1 MRKGSSARPTLGRA
15 ENGVLWWQFALL
27 GTIGGAI
34 VEVLEIFRW
43 TAVWQ
48 EARRNRS
55 GTLRRI
61 PPTWRT
67 YVDLPAH
74 AFMLPARAA
83 LGAGAA
89 TLFGMTGQVT
99 GAYGAVAFGC
109 AAPVLLA
116 QLGSIPQ
123 ITKVVND
130 ISDSRKLQADD
141 APLMMVAATGE
152 MSHPPSVEETD
163 LS

>member
-1 MRKGSSARPTLGRA
+1 M
-15 ENGVLWWQFALL
+15 LWWQFALL
-27 GTIGGAI
+27 GTIGGAL
-34 VEVLEIFRW
+34 VEVLEVFRW

-48 EARRNRS
+48 EARRNRGGMLKLS
-55 GTLRRI
+55 
-61 PPTWRT
+61 PPKWRA

-83 LGAGAA
+83 LGAGAV
-89 TLFGMTGQVT
+89 TLFGATGQVT

-109 AAPVLLA
+109 AAPVLLT

-123 ITKVVND
+123 IAKAVSD
-130 ISDSRKLQADD
+130 IPAVPKPQAGDLAAMTTA
-141 APLMMVAATGE
+141 APGE
-152 MSHPPSVEETD
+152 RSHLSAVEETP

>member
-1 MRKGSSARPTLGRA
+1 
-15 ENGVLWWQFALL
+15 VLWWQFALL
-27 GTIGGAI
+27 GIIGGAI

-55 GTLRRI
+55 GTLRRT
-61 PPTWRT
+61 PPAWRT

-123 ITKVVND
+123 VAKAVND
-130 ISDSRKLQADD
+130 IPAARKLPVGD
-141 APLMMVAATGE
+141 APVVTAAASSGE
-152 MSHPPSVEETD
+152 MSRSPSEGTP
-163 LS
+163 LP